1 MIQAGFQPAISGD
14 KHMPQLSPGI
24 KKAINMAAIATCL
37 WVLASPAFS
46 NTLSENRVIYLKG
59 TTNTRDIGG
68 YLTNDMN
75 TLRYGQIIR
84 SDKLS
89 RLTAKDFQKLE
100 ELGLKTVIDLRTDKE
115 YNESPTV
122 WKGDNP
128 PQFFHFPVGDS
139 KNEWFSNQ
147 RKMMKRN
154 RFTKE
159 QSLEHMVEG
168 YRMIAD
174 EGTSSF
180 QKMMEVVLDESNWP
194 VLIHCNAGKDR
205 SGVGVALILEA
216 LGVDRETIMEEY
228 LLTNEISRIEDKAV
242 FLSRESKSS
251 SRGSRFSKGTPP
263 SAWLPIVGV
272 DAKMLEAF
280 YESVDEKYGSMDA
293 YLAALGVDQKAR
305 LSLAV
310 SLTTQRPKL
319 AMSE

>member
-1 MIQAGFQPAISGD
+1 
-14 KHMPQLSPGI
+14 MPKSLLRI
-24 KKAINMAAIATCL
+24 KKSIHMAAIATCL
-37 WVLASPAFS
+37 LVLATPVYS
-46 NTLSENRVIYLKG
+46 NTLSENGSSGNRVIYLKG

-68 YLTNDMN
+68 YLTNDM
-75 TLRYGQIIR
+75 TMLRYGQIIR

-100 ELGLKTVIDLRTDKE
+100 DLGLKTVIDLRTDKE
-115 YNESPTV
+115 FNESPTI

-174 EGTSSF
+174 EGTESF
-180 QKMMEVVLDESNWP
+180 HKLMEVVLDESNWP

-216 LGVDRETIMEEY
+216 LGVDRETIMDEY

-242 FLSRESKSS
+242 FLSKESKNS

-280 YESVDEKYGSMDA
+280 YASVDEKYGSMDA
-293 YLAALGVDQKAR
+293 YLTALGVDQEAR
-305 LSLAV
+305 LALAA
-310 SLTTQRPKL
+310 SLTTEQPKL
-319 AMSE
+319 AMAE

>member
-1 MIQAGFQPAISGD
+1 MRKSSAR
-14 KHMPQLSPGI
+14 I
-24 KKAINMAAIATCL
+24 KKAVNMVVIATGF
-37 WVLASPAFS
+37 WVLANPAFS
-46 NTLSENRVIYLKG
+46 NTLPDERVIHLKG

-68 YLTNDMN
+68 YHTSDLSI
-75 TLRYGQIIR
+75 LRGGQIIR

-89 RLTAKDFQKLE
+89 KLTAKDFQKLE
-100 ELGLKTVIDLRTDKE
+100 EIGLKTVIDLRTDKE
-115 YNESPTV
+115 HDESPTV

-139 KNEWFSNQ
+139 KNEWFSAQ

-154 RFTKE
+154 RFTEE

-168 YRMIAD
+168 YRMIAE
-174 EGTSSF
+174 EGTSSY
-180 QKMMEVVLDESNWP
+180 QKLMEVVLDESNWP

-228 LLTNEISRIEDKAV
+228 LLTNKISRIEDKAV
-242 FLSRESKSS
+242 FLSKQSKSS
-251 SRGSRFSKGTPP
+251 SRGTRFSKGTPP

-272 DAKMLEAF
+272 RAEMLEAF
-280 YESVDEKYGSMDA
+280 YVSVDEKYGSMDA
-293 YLAALGVDQKAR
+293 FLTELGVDKNAR
-305 LSLAV
+305 LALAA
-310 SLTTQRPKL
+310 SLTVEQQTL